1 MENKKIPL
9 ICVVGPTASGKTRL
23 GIELAKKYNGE
34 IVSADSM
41 QIYKGISIASAVATK
56 TEMQGIP
63 HHLLEF
69 LEIDDAFSVADY
81 VNLAK
86 EKIIE
91 IYSRGKQPI
100 LVGGTGL
107 YVNSLVD
114 GISFAEQKGDK
125 KVLEELKKEL
135 ECYGAEYMLNKLKE
149 IDPETAKKL
158 HPNNERR
165 ILRALEVY
173 KTTGKTMT
181 KQNELSKMGEPLFD
195 TVMIGITYNDREKL
209 YDRINLRVDKMLE
222 NSLLE
227 EAKTTLSLKNGVGAA
242 QAIGHKELH
251 KYLKGEVTLEEAVET
266 LKRETRRYAKRQLT
280 WFRRREDINWV
291 FADTEDVLK
300 KASEIIDRR
309 RHI

>member
-9 ICVVGPTASGKTRL
+9 ICVVGPTASGKTDL
-23 GIELAKKYNGE
+23 GIKLAKKYNGE

-41 QIYKGISIASAVATK
+41 QIYKGISIASAAVSSE
-56 TEMQGIP
+56 EMQGVK

-69 LEIDDAFSVADY
+69 LELTDTFSVADY

-86 EKIIE
+86 KTITD

-114 GISFAEQKGDK
+114 GITFAEQKNDGK
-125 KVLEELKKEL
+125 IRKEL
-135 ECYGAEYMLNKLKE
+135 EEELGEYGAEYMLEKLKKV
-149 IDPETAKKL
+149 DPEAAEKL
-158 HPNNERR
+158 HPNNSRR

-173 KTTGKTMT
+173 KTTGKTFT
-181 KQNELSKMGEPLFD
+181 EQNELSKMGDNPFD
-195 TVMIGITYNDREKL
+195 TVIIGITYGDREKL
-209 YDRINLRVDKMLE
+209 YERINLRVDKMLE
-222 NSLLE
+222 NSLLK
-227 EAKTTLSLKNGVGAA
+227 EAETTLPLENGVGAA

-251 KYLKGEVTLEEAVET
+251 KYLRGEMALEEAVET

-280 WFRRREDINWV
+280 WFRRRKDINWV
-291 FADTEDVLK
+291 FADTENVLE
-300 KASEIIDRR
+300 KAIEIIDGRCGV
-309 RHI
+309 

>member
-9 ICVVGPTASGKTRL
+9 ICVVGPTASGKTSL
-23 GIELAKKYNGE
+23 GIELAKAFNGE

-41 QIYKGISIASAVATK
+41 QIYKGIPIASAVATND
-56 TEMQGIP
+56 EMQGIP

-69 LEIDDAFSVADY
+69 LKLEQSFSVADY

-86 EKIIE
+86 NKIID

-114 GISFAEQKGDK
+114 GITFLEEKSDEE
-125 KVLEELKKEL
+125 VLEGLKKEL
-135 ECYGAEYMLNKLKE
+135 KDKGAEYMLQKLAE
-149 IDPETAKKL
+149 IDPENAAKL
-158 HPNNERR
+158 HPNNTRR
-165 ILRALEVY
+165 ILRSLEIFF
-173 KTTGKTMT
+173 TTGKTKT
-181 KQNELSKMGEPLFD
+181 EQDKCSKENGTIFD
-195 TVMIGITYNDREKL
+195 TVMIGITYENREKL
-209 YDRINLRVDKMLE
+209 YERINRRVDIMLR
-222 NSLLE
+222 NGLLE
-227 EAKTTLSLKNGVGAA
+227 EAKSTLKLTKGVGAA

-251 KYLKGEVTLEEAVET
+251 KFLLGEATLDEVVEN

-291 FADTEDVLK
+291 YADKENVLE
-300 KASEIIDRR
+300 KASEIIRKGR
-309 RHI
+309 YI

>member
-9 ICVVGPTASGKTRL
+9 ICVVGPTASGKTQL
-23 GIELAKKYNGE
+23 GIELAKRYNGE

-41 QIYKGISIASAVATK
+41 QIYKGISVASAAVTME
-56 TEMQGIP
+56 EMQGIK

-69 LEIDDAFSVADY
+69 LELTDTFSVADY

-86 EKIIE
+86 KTITD

-114 GISFAEQKGDK
+114 GITFAEQEDNGKIRQE
-125 KVLEELKKEL
+125 LEKEL
-135 ECYGAEYMLNKLKE
+135 ADFGAEYMLERLNE

-158 HPNNERR
+158 HPNNSRR

-173 KTTGKTMT
+173 KTTGKTFT
-181 KQNELSKMGEPLFD
+181 EQNKLSKTGDNPFD
-195 TVMIGITYNDREKL
+195 TVIIGITYKDREKL
-209 YDRINLRVDKMLE
+209 YERINLRVDKMLE
-222 NSLLE
+222 NSLLT
-227 EAKTTLSLKNGVGAA
+227 EAETTLVLKNGVGAA

-251 KYLKGEVTLEEAVET
+251 KYLLGDVAFAEAVGT
-266 LKRETRRYAKRQLT
+266 LKRETRHYAKRQLT
-280 WFRRREDINWV
+280 WFRKREDINWV
-291 FADTEDVLK
+291 YADTENVLE
-300 KASEIIDRR
+300 KAIEIIDGRR
-309 RHI
+309 

>member
-9 ICVVGPTASGKTRL
+9 ICVVGPTASGKTSL
-23 GIELAKKYNGE
+23 GIELAKAFNGE

-41 QIYKGISIASAVATK
+41 QIYKGIPIASAVATND
-56 TEMQGIP
+56 EMQGIP

-69 LEIDDAFSVADY
+69 LKLEQSFSVADY

-86 EKIIE
+86 NKIID

-114 GISFAEQKGDK
+114 GITFLEEKSDEE
-125 KVLEELKKEL
+125 VLEGLKKEL
-135 ECYGAEYMLNKLKE
+135 KDKGAEYMLQKLAE
-149 IDPETAKKL
+149 IDPENAAKL
-158 HPNNERR
+158 HPNNTRR
-165 ILRALEVY
+165 ILRSLEIFF
-173 KTTGKTMT
+173 TTGKTKT
-181 KQNELSKMGEPLFD
+181 EQDKCSKENGTIFD
-195 TVMIGITYNDREKL
+195 TVMIGITYENREKL
-209 YDRINLRVDKMLE
+209 YERINRRVDIMLR
-222 NSLLE
+222 NGLLE
-227 EAKTTLSLKNGVGAA
+227 EAKSTLKLTKGVGAA

-251 KYLKGEVTLEEAVET
+251 KFLLGEATLDEAVEN

-291 FADTEDVLK
+291 YADKENVLE
-300 KASEIIDRR
+300 KANEIIRKGR
-309 RHI
+309 YI

>member
-9 ICVVGPTASGKTRL
+9 ICVVGPTASGKTSL
-23 GIELAKKYNGE
+23 GIELAKAFNGE

-41 QIYKGISIASAVATK
+41 QIYKGIPIASAVATND
-56 TEMQGIP
+56 EMQGIP

-69 LEIDDAFSVADY
+69 LKLEQSFSVADY

-86 EKIIE
+86 NKIID

-114 GISFAEQKGDK
+114 GITFLEEKSDEE
-125 KVLEELKKEL
+125 VLEGLKKEL
-135 ECYGAEYMLNKLKE
+135 KDKGAEYMLQKLAE
-149 IDPETAKKL
+149 IDPENAAKL
-158 HPNNERR
+158 HPNNTRR
-165 ILRALEVY
+165 ILRSLEIFF
-173 KTTGKTMT
+173 TTGKTKT
-181 KQNELSKMGEPLFD
+181 EQDKCSKENGTIFD
-195 TVMIGITYNDREKL
+195 TVMIGITYENREKL
-209 YDRINLRVDKMLE
+209 YERINRRVDIMLR
-222 NSLLE
+222 NGLLE
-227 EAKTTLSLKNGVGAA
+227 EAKSTLKLTKGVGAA

-251 KYLKGEVTLEEAVET
+251 KFLLGEATLDEAVEN

-291 FADTEDVLK
+291 YADKENVLE
-300 KASEIIDRR
+300 KASEIIRKGR
-309 RHI
+309 YI